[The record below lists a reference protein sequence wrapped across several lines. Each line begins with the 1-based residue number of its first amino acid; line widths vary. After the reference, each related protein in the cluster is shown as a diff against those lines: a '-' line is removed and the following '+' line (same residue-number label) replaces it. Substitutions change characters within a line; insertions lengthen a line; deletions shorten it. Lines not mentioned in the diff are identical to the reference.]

1 MTLSRLR
8 GVAVLLATTLLAACT
23 PLQMDAS
30 ARLTPTAPGALVLNM
45 SSNRM
50 TLAATNASGATLVVR
65 RRDPGPR
72 DITVRYNLRDTFTG
86 GLNSATYAGALP
98 AGTYEL
104 AQINVGTVYALL
116 TGLGTF
122 KVEAGRVTYLGN
134 VQQLTVPPAP
144 GQLNERVL
152 LAHEGR
158 DVDAGEGK
166 ALVENYFPGF
176 APLLAQPP
184 LGWEDGSYDAPLMR
198 KRYLFVRLN
207 GAGHYGMLDLGED
220 GILFGNQVG
229 VIRVIRPG
237 KPARYLDTGVPHAV
251 LALARLADGTLVAG
265 GEQNLFRFSRDK
277 GRTWQPML
285 HTLPYGTV
293 RAITVGADGALYVT
307 HQQRERVS
315 VFKGRADSLQ
325 WTPLYT
331 HAAAGGTR
339 ALVFPQ
345 GGRLL
350 LVPDARTLATLD
362 LATGAVTE
370 RALPGFARSFTLA
383 PEGRLYCECATSAK
397 LGANGVVASSDGGQS
412 WTPLVLPK
420 SADAPYFRDA
430 RHGITVEKKFIGM
443 PYFHVTSDGGATWT
457 KAGKAPQS
465 LLIGYAGDNRTLF
478 AQGQRGLLYASTDD
492 GESWELAD
500 SEE

>member
-8 GVAVLLATTLLAACT
+8 VVAVLLATTLLAACT
-23 PLQMDAS
+23 PLLMDAGT
-30 ARLTPTAPGALVLNM
+30 RLTPTAPGALVLNM

-50 TLAATNASGATLVVR
+50 THAATSASGATLMVT

-72 DITVRYNLRDTFTG
+72 DITVRYTLRGALTDAI
-86 GLNSATYAGALP
+86 NSATYAGALP

-104 AQINVGTVYALL
+104 SQMNVGNSYALL

-122 KVEAGRVTYLGN
+122 RIEAGRITYLGN
-134 VQQLTVPPAP
+134 VQQLTVPPRP
-144 GQLNERVL
+144 GQFNERVL
-152 LAHEGR
+152 LGHEGR
-158 DVDAGEGK
+158 DVDTGEGK

-176 APLLAQPP
+176 APLLAQPL
-184 LGWEDGSYDAPLMR
+184 LGWEDGSYDAPMMR

-207 GAGHYGMLDLGED
+207 GAGHYGMLDTGED

-229 VIRVIRPG
+229 VIRVIVPG
-237 KPARYLDTGVPHAV
+237 KPARYLDTGVPRAV

-285 HTLPYGTV
+285 HSLPYGTV
-293 RAITVGADGALYVT
+293 RAIKVGADGTLYVT
-307 HQQRERVS
+307 HQQRDRVS
-315 VFKGRADSLQ
+315 VFKGRADSMQ
-325 WTPLYT
+325 WTSVYA
-331 HAAAGGTR
+331 HATARGTR
-339 ALVFPQ
+339 ALTFQ
-345 GGRLL
+345 QDGRLL
-350 LVPDARTLATLD
+350 IVPDARTLATLD

-383 PEGRLYCECATSAK
+383 PEGRLFCACATGAAA
-397 LGANGVVASSDGGQS
+397 GANGVVASSDGGQS
-412 WTPLVLPK
+412 WMPLTLPK

-430 RHGITVEKKFIGM
+430 LHGITVEKKLFGM

-457 KAGKAPQS
+457 KAGKAPES
-465 LLIGYAGDNRTLF
+465 LLLGHAGDRRTLF

-500 SEE
+500 AAE